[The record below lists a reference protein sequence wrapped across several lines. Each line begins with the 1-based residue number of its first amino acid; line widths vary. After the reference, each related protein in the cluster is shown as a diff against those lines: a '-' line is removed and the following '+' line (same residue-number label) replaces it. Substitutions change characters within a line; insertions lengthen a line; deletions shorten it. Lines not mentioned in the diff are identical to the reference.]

1 MQSTLRS
8 QSTEPF
14 LAQQASNS
22 IEVAAAQCRD
32 SLQQCIAIPTLMQL
46 EWAENRLAEFKLW
59 AATTGA
65 LAGGAASLDAR
76 LTMES
81 DTKNLVQGLL
91 VLLSGCLGRCKQL
104 GTASEDEDDDEWWA
118 DDPQEA
124 DSHRSLDAAKDIPR
138 GFSPWSDDSSS
149 RPGSDSRSMP
159 EDISPLAEAKAEVEQ
174 IINHLTRVALA
185 IRKSGTTSRLHKADR
200 LFDPGN
206 HGKFRRHLELIV
218 LARGRRDGSKD
229 YHIDS
234 EALTDIQERLI
245 LANLRRRNRYTY
257 AQKHVKKLAVDS
269 TSSNNKGGTPA
280 EIDLAK
286 TNITTTAAKIAYPK
300 PPRSKVVRYFQCPC
314 CSQTLPD
321 LYREKTLWIKHLIA
335 DICPYTCILTE
346 CPTPE
351 RLYVT
356 RHEWMRHIEKQHGQC
371 WKCPACSVP
380 GKRSVIFPSVDM
392 FLHHLRE
399 VHSESINE
407 EQYSTIVTLA
417 VRPVP
422 TGICGC
428 PLCESSGP
436 ADSPEL
442 LDHIAEHLH
451 DFALRSLP

>member
-22 IEVAAAQCRD
+22 IEVAAAGCRD
-32 SLQQCIAIPTLMQL
+32 SLQQCLAIPTLMQL

-59 AATTGA
+59 AATSGA

-81 DTKNLVQGLL
+81 DTKNLVRGLL
-91 VLLSGCLGRCKQL
+91 VLLSGCLGKCKRVDS
-104 GTASEDEDDDEWWA
+104 APEDDDDDEWWA
-118 DDPQEA
+118 NDLEEA
-124 DSHRSLDAAKDIPR
+124 DSQRSLDAAEDIPR

-149 RPGSDSRSMP
+149 SRPGSDGRSMP
-159 EDISPLAEAKAEVEQ
+159 EEISPLAETKAEVEQ

-200 LFDPGN
+200 SFDPSN
-206 HGKFRRHLELIV
+206 HGQLRRHLELV
-218 LARGRRDGSKD
+218 LLARGRRDGRKD

-245 LANLRRRNRYTY
+245 LVNLRRRNRYAY
-257 AQKHVKKLAVDS
+257 AQKHAKKLAR
-269 TSSNNKGGTPA
+269 TPTPSRV
-280 EIDLAK
+280 AK
-286 TNITTTAAKIAYPK
+286 TNITTTAAKVLYPR
-300 PPRSKVVRYFQCPC
+300 PPRSKVIRYFQCPC
-314 CSQTLPD
+314 CCQTLPD
-321 LYREKTLWIKHLIA
+321 LYREKTLWKKHLMA
-335 DICPYTCILTE
+335 DICPYTCILAE

-356 RHEWMRHIEKQHGQC
+356 RHEWTRHIEKQHGQC

-380 GKRSVIFPSVDM
+380 GKPPVIFPSVDT

-399 VHSESINE
+399 AHSESINE
-407 EQYSTIVTLA
+407 EQYSTIVA
-417 VRPVP
+417 GAARPVP
-422 TGICGC
+422 PGICRC

-436 ADSPEL
+436 ADSPDL

-451 DFALRSLP
+451 DFALRSLPWSE